1 LEFLP
6 IKTSSPCGDLISY
19 LPGIR
24 QLWLDRGQQAV
35 IYQRIGMPGSGYP
48 GAIHPFQDTYGQDI
62 CFTDELFDLMKPL
75 LMAQEYVMDY
85 KKFEGQHAEIDMDKI
100 RMEIYTNQPKGSLNR
115 WPFYAFP
122 QMTTDLSVKWLDCF
136 FDTPILLKNKIVLNF
151 TQRYRNHIITYF
163 FLKKYEPDLIFVG
176 LPHEHDI
183 FCKQWNLNIHYQK
196 VKDFLEL
203 AEIIASCK
211 LFCGNQSMAYQIAE
225 GLKVPR
231 ILELFPMMPNVVP
244 QGPNAYDFYH
254 QTPLEYF
261 FEKLTNEENK

>member
-1 LEFLP
+1 MEILT
-6 IKTSSPCGDLISY
+6 IKTSSPCGDLVSY

-24 QLWLDRGQQAV
+24 QLWLDRGQKAV

-48 GAIHPFQDTYGQDI
+48 GAIHPFQDESGQDI
-62 CFTDELFDLMKPL
+62 CFTWNMFELVKPL
-75 LMAQEYVMDY
+75 LLAQEYVDSY
-85 KKFEGQHAEIDMDKI
+85 IKFEGQMIDIDMDKI

-122 QMTTDLSVKWLDCF
+122 QMTADLSRPWLSVKRRIGAMAD
-136 FDTPILLKNKIVLNF
+136 KIVLNF
-151 TQRYRNHIITYF
+151 TQRYRNHTITYF
-163 FLKKYEPDLIFVG
+163 FLKKHEKDIIFVG
-176 LPHEHDI
+176 LPNEHEL

-211 LFCGNQSMAYQIAE
+211 FFCGNQSMAYQIAE
-225 GLKVPR
+225 GLKVKR
-231 ILELFPMMPNVVP
+231 VLELFPMMPNVIP

-254 QTPLEYF
+254 QTPLEYI
-261 FEKLTNEENK
+261 FEKLTNEANK